1 MAGGNG
7 PEGFVVLTDHV
18 ESSPQPVIVQVT
30 GPGRI
35 HGEIAGVVNTAIL
48 HLPEIELPSPLQND
62 ERNLAVFI
70 ADICVKPSRDRL
82 VLRGRGGSR

>member
-70 ADICVKPSRDRL
+70 ANICTQP
-82 VLRGRGGSR
+82 RGDGWGLICRGSCI